1 MIFVISD
8 RPTLIFQKT
17 YHYNG
22 LKRPYERKYILYLLY
37 KFDLLLRHY
46 KALPENQVAR
56 DAKRPRGVGVLMIKP
71 VYQPEPIRAH
81 DIPVFSQTT
90 VLTLVRSTAMHPK
103 GTCFF

>member
-56 DAKRPRGVGVLMIKP
+56 DELLMGTPETPELVGVGWDLALAYVLCP
-71 VYQPEPIRAH
+71 
-81 DIPVFSQTT
+81 
-90 VLTLVRSTAMHPK
+90 
-103 GTCFF
+103 CC

>member
-56 DAKRPRGVGVLMIKP
+56 DGAKPFSPSCLATSPLQRLTPRTV
-71 VYQPEPIRAH
+71 
-81 DIPVFSQTT
+81 VFNARLGEQ
-90 VLTLVRSTAMHPK
+90 A
-103 GTCFF
+103 